1 MNWKNLSDK
10 LLRFLFLAVF
20 CWGLTPSLYGQ
31 GNFFSQLKEK
41 FEQGAIFNADFHHQS
56 IDSYT
61 QDTVASSG
69 KIWVGERRYKVRA
82 DNQSVVVDG
91 QTSMVY
97 DENRNRVIISK
108 YEPEEDDFAPSRI
121 LNGVD
126 STFTVKT
133 EEQRDDQIYIRL
145 TSDDSFAIYKD
156 VEIYLSN
163 ALVPQKIRA
172 VDPVDNVITTT
183 FRKGEFITSRE
194 NMFLLDYPSGAEVV
208 DMRN

>member
-1 MNWKNLSDK
+1 MNWKNLTDK
-10 LLRFLFLAVF
+10 LLRFLLVILL
-20 CWGLTPSLYGQ
+20 CWGLSPALYAQ
-31 GNFFSQLKEK
+31 ENPFSQLKQK
-41 FEQGAIFNADFHHQS
+41 FEQGAIFYADFHHQS

-61 QDTVASSG
+61 EDTVASSG

-82 DNQSVVVDG
+82 DDQSVVVDG
-91 QTSMVY
+91 ETSMVY

-133 EEQRDDQIYIRL
+133 EEHQDDQIYIQL
-145 TSDDSFAIYKD
+145 TSDDSFAIYKE

-172 VDPVDNVITTT
+172 VDPVDNIITTT
-183 FRKGEFITSRE
+183 FSKGEFITSGE